1 MTLRAGQAS
10 TVVGAAAALLMS
22 CGAGLAQPRPSA
34 SAPSCPEPLASARR
48 LVLVTADGLA
58 TSKASLALYERAA
71 SGGAWRAVGQASPAI
86 IGRGGMA
93 WSFAFRQLAA
103 RGEPVKVD
111 GDKRAPAGIY
121 RIGARFGFAASNS
134 PNYLQ
139 LRTGTVCV
147 DDPASAAYNTIT
159 TRAAVGDKVHGE
171 NMWRVPD
178 YRHGLLVDYP
188 TNRNRRG
195 GSCIFIHLKL
205 PNKTGT
211 AGCVALEEPALRAL
225 QDFAA
230 PGAVLAI
237 LPAHA
242 TSRLGACLPGIS
254 R

>member
-1 MTLRAGQAS
+1 MTVRAGQAL
-10 TVVGAAAALLMS
+10 TVACAAAALLMS
-22 CGAGLAQPRPSA
+22 CAAGVAQPRPS
-34 SAPSCPEPLASARR
+34 SNAPSCPEPLASARR

-58 TSKASLALYERAA
+58 TSKASLALFERTA
-71 SGGAWRAVGQASPAI
+71 SGGAWRAVGQVSPAI
-86 IGRGGMA
+86 IGRRGMA

-103 RGEPVKVD
+103 KGEPVKVD

-121 RIGARFGFAASNS
+121 SIGARFGFAASNS
-134 PNYLQ
+134 ANYLQ

-147 DDPASAAYNTIT
+147 DDPASPAYNTIT
-159 TRAAVGDKVHGE
+159 TRAAVGEKVHGE

-188 TNRNRRG
+188 TDRSRRG

-225 QDFAA
+225 QNFAA

-242 TSRLGACLPGIS
+242 TSRFGACLQGTS